1 MKLTFGT
8 KTKRFF
14 CFILSSLMLLS
25 LCCTVFFAAG
35 CSRETA
41 SGDEQAFTLFM
52 NSIRN
57 GQFTEA
63 FSFISAHVAPE
74 NAVDDSIEAYKNT
87 ITLAQFE
94 KRYESLFSLLGVND
108 IEYNIAEENIS
119 GNSKKVI
126 KYTMTYKTQSAGDL
140 TNEYE
145 MTLLKENNLWRIV
158 WQPSHIFPDMAW
170 GDTFDRATLAAERG
184 DIVSHGAVVATN
196 VRLVTVYA
204 LLSEIAPKNVL
215 TDEIMQENAGMS
227 ELDAEKEADRLYSD
241 AEYLN
246 TRFSAEFDAAAA
258 EIAAVLDLD
267 AAELRTKFGKNANE
281 FITVY
286 QAMPDEVTVEQQEQL
301 NAVNGV
307 HVDTEHYGS
316 KRYYPYGSLLAHTL
330 GYISFAT
337 WEEIQTY
344 NEGRD
349 PNDGL
354 YTTDSKVGK
363 SGIEKLY
370 ERELRGKDGYYF
382 FIRGTDGAVKKVIYR
397 KDKVDG
403 SDVMLTIDFKLQQ
416 RTEELLDLVLFGTD
430 TAGAVVVMN
439 PKTGEVNAIASNPS
453 YDLNR
458 FIKGMS
464 GDEYKTLEEQ
474 ENEPLRNR
482 AARELY
488 PPGSTFK
495 AFTAA
500 AALDTGTV
508 NENYVFTGYI
518 DNDYWK
524 PTGYGEWP
532 WPRIKRTRVYH
543 RTEPMNMTNCMLHS
557 DNIYFADVALKIGQE
572 KFIAYFNEK
581 LGMDKSLPYELGA
594 ARSQLYSRGSVMDN
608 KMLADSGYGQG
619 QVLVTPLQLAAMF
632 SAFANN
638 GDMPTPRITDGLYV
652 TDGVEYKCIRK
663 SEYSVW
669 MEDAISTNAINKIVP
684 MLQGVVDPNKNGT
697 GRSLRVTN
705 VDVAAKTGSAEIG
718 KDKTR
723 MYSWFAGFRLNVAQE
738 DERVVIVMLDV
749 PDSGAYSSLK
759 FQIARELLKLDDTPR
774 SECSAGG
781 IKQALDE
788 MPAVSTG
795 CLRVWRM
802 RLFCG

>member
-108 IEYNIAEENIS
+108 IEYNIAEENVS

-145 MTLLKENNLWRIV
+145 MTLLKENNLWRVV

-227 ELDAEKEADRLYSD
+227 EQDAEKEADRLYSD

-464 GDEYKTLEEQ
+464 GDEYKALEEQ

-619 QVLVTPLQLAAMF
+619 QVLVTPPQLAAMF

-759 FQIARELLKLDDTPR
+759 FQIARELLKLDDTPDPN
-774 SECSAGG
+774 AP
-781 IKQALDE
+781 
-788 MPAVSTG
+788 PAE
-795 CLRVWRM
+795 
-802 RLFCG
+802 

>member
-1 MKLTFGT
+1 
-8 KTKRFF
+8 
-14 CFILSSLMLLS
+14 
-25 LCCTVFFAAG
+25 
-35 CSRETA
+35 
-41 SGDEQAFTLFM
+41 
-52 NSIRN
+52 
-57 GQFTEA
+57 
-63 FSFISAHVAPE
+63 
-74 NAVDDSIEAYKNT
+74 
-87 ITLAQFE
+87 
-94 KRYESLFSLLGVND
+94 
-108 IEYNIAEENIS
+108 
-119 GNSKKVI
+119 
-126 KYTMTYKTQSAGDL
+126 
-140 TNEYE
+140 
-145 MTLLKENNLWRIV
+145 
-158 WQPSHIFPDMAW
+158 
-170 GDTFDRATLAAERG
+170 
-184 DIVSHGAVVATN
+184 
-196 VRLVTVYA
+196 
-204 LLSEIAPKNVL
+204 
-215 TDEIMQENAGMS
+215 MS
-227 ELDAEKEADRLYSD
+227 EQDAEKEADRLYSD

-258 EIAAVLDLD
+258 EIAAVLGLD
-267 AAELRTKFGKNANE
+267 AAELRTKFGKNTNE

-286 QAMPDEVTVEQQEQL
+286 QAMPDEVTVEQQERL

-464 GDEYKTLEEQ
+464 GDEYKALEEQ

-482 AARELY
+482 ATRELY

-638 GDMPTPRITDGLYV
+638 GDMPTPRITDGLYI

-669 MEDAISTNAINKIVP
+669 MEDAISTNAINKIIP

-723 MYSWFAGFRLNVAQE
+723 MYSWFAGFRLNVVQE

-759 FQIARELLKLDDTPR
+759 FQIARELLKLDDTPDPN
-774 SECSAGG
+774 AP
-781 IKQALDE
+781 
-788 MPAVSTG
+788 PAE
-795 CLRVWRM
+795 
-802 RLFCG
+802 

>member
-1 MKLTFGT
+1 MKLTFGI

-108 IEYNIAEENIS
+108 IEYNIAEENAS

-126 KYTMTYKTQSAGDL
+126 KYTMTYKTQSAGDM

-145 MTLLKENNLWRIV
+145 MTLLKENNLWRVV

-227 ELDAEKEADRLYSD
+227 EQDAEKEADRLYSD

-267 AAELRTKFGKNANE
+267 AAELRTKFGKNTNE

-464 GDEYKTLEEQ
+464 GDEYKALEEQ

-482 AARELY
+482 ATRELY

-619 QVLVTPLQLAAMF
+619 QVLVTPLQFAAMF

-759 FQIARELLKLDDTPR
+759 FQIARELLKLDDTPDPN
-774 SECSAGG
+774 AP
-781 IKQALDE
+781 
-788 MPAVSTG
+788 PAE
-795 CLRVWRM
+795 
-802 RLFCG
+802 

>member
-1 MKLTFGT
+1 
-8 KTKRFF
+8 
-14 CFILSSLMLLS
+14 
-25 LCCTVFFAAG
+25 
-35 CSRETA
+35 
-41 SGDEQAFTLFM
+41 
-52 NSIRN
+52 
-57 GQFTEA
+57 
-63 FSFISAHVAPE
+63 
-74 NAVDDSIEAYKNT
+74 
-87 ITLAQFE
+87 
-94 KRYESLFSLLGVND
+94 
-108 IEYNIAEENIS
+108 
-119 GNSKKVI
+119 
-126 KYTMTYKTQSAGDL
+126 
-140 TNEYE
+140 
-145 MTLLKENNLWRIV
+145 
-158 WQPSHIFPDMAW
+158 
-170 GDTFDRATLAAERG
+170 
-184 DIVSHGAVVATN
+184 
-196 VRLVTVYA
+196 
-204 LLSEIAPKNVL
+204 
-215 TDEIMQENAGMS
+215 
-227 ELDAEKEADRLYSD
+227 
-241 AEYLN
+241 
-246 TRFSAEFDAAAA
+246 
-258 EIAAVLDLD
+258 
-267 AAELRTKFGKNANE
+267 
-281 FITVY
+281 
-286 QAMPDEVTVEQQEQL
+286 MPDEVTVEQQEQL

-397 KDKVDG
+397 KNKVDG

-464 GDEYKTLEEQ
+464 GDEYKALEEQ

-482 AARELY
+482 ATRELY

-638 GDMPTPRITDGLYV
+638 GDMPTPRITDGLYI

-759 FQIARELLKLDDTPR
+759 FQIARELLKLDDTPDPN
-774 SECSAGG
+774 AP
-781 IKQALDE
+781 
-788 MPAVSTG
+788 PAE
-795 CLRVWRM
+795 
-802 RLFCG
+802 

>member
-1 MKLTFGT
+1 MDVLGLIKVRIDPQGFRPAPQAGQ
-8 KTKRFF
+8 
-14 CFILSSLMLLS
+14 SSLGGFLHHVAQIAGQFQLAG
-25 LCCTVFFAAG
+25 TVDHVDLDLKRRAADGCPRKARDKSDLIGRDVCLRQEFADAEEILEIAAG
-35 CSRETA
+35 DGNALGRLV
-41 SGDEQAFTLFM
+41 GDE
-52 NSIRN
+52 
-57 GQFTEA
+57 
-63 FSFISAHVAPE
+63 AH
-74 NAVDDSIEAYKNT
+74 
-87 ITLAQFE
+87 
-94 KRYESLFSLLGVND
+94 G
-108 IEYNIAEENIS
+108 
-119 GNSKKVI
+119 
-126 KYTMTYKTQSAGDL
+126 
-140 TNEYE
+140 
-145 MTLLKENNLWRIV
+145 
-158 WQPSHIFPDMAW
+158 
-170 GDTFDRATLAAERG
+170 TLAAERG

-204 LLSEIAPKNVL
+204 LLSEIAPKKVL

-227 ELDAEKEADRLYSD
+227 EQDAEKEADRLYSD

-267 AAELRTKFGKNANE
+267 AAELRTKFGKNTNE

-464 GDEYKTLEEQ
+464 GDEYKALEEQ

-608 KMLADSGYGQG
+608 KLLADSGYGQG

-759 FQIARELLKLDDTPR
+759 FQIARELLKLDDTPDPN
-774 SECSAGG
+774 AP
-781 IKQALDE
+781 
-788 MPAVSTG
+788 PAE
-795 CLRVWRM
+795 
-802 RLFCG
+802 

>member
-1 MKLTFGT
+1 
-8 KTKRFF
+8 
-14 CFILSSLMLLS
+14 
-25 LCCTVFFAAG
+25 
-35 CSRETA
+35 
-41 SGDEQAFTLFM
+41 
-52 NSIRN
+52 
-57 GQFTEA
+57 
-63 FSFISAHVAPE
+63 
-74 NAVDDSIEAYKNT
+74 
-87 ITLAQFE
+87 
-94 KRYESLFSLLGVND
+94 
-108 IEYNIAEENIS
+108 
-119 GNSKKVI
+119 
-126 KYTMTYKTQSAGDL
+126 MTYKTQSAGDL

-145 MTLLKENNLWRIV
+145 MTLLKENNLWRVV

-227 ELDAEKEADRLYSD
+227 EQDAEKEADRLYSD

-286 QAMPDEVTVEQQEQL
+286 QAMPDEVTVEQQERL

-354 YTTDSKVGK
+354 YTTNSKVGK

-464 GDEYKTLEEQ
+464 GDEYKALEDQ

-482 AARELY
+482 ATRELY

-594 ARSQLYSRGSVMDN
+594 ASSQLYSRGSVMDN

-759 FQIARELLKLDDTPR
+759 FQIARELLKLDDTPDPN
-774 SECSAGG
+774 AP
-781 IKQALDE
+781 
-788 MPAVSTG
+788 PAE
-795 CLRVWRM
+795 
-802 RLFCG
+802 

>member
-1 MKLTFGT
+1 
-8 KTKRFF
+8 
-14 CFILSSLMLLS
+14 
-25 LCCTVFFAAG
+25 
-35 CSRETA
+35 
-41 SGDEQAFTLFM
+41 
-52 NSIRN
+52 
-57 GQFTEA
+57 
-63 FSFISAHVAPE
+63 
-74 NAVDDSIEAYKNT
+74 
-87 ITLAQFE
+87 
-94 KRYESLFSLLGVND
+94 
-108 IEYNIAEENIS
+108 
-119 GNSKKVI
+119 
-126 KYTMTYKTQSAGDL
+126 MTYKTQSAGDL

-145 MTLLKENNLWRIV
+145 MTLLKENNLWRVV

-227 ELDAEKEADRLYSD
+227 EQDAEKEADRLYSD

-267 AAELRTKFGKNANE
+267 AAELRTKFGKNTNE

-464 GDEYKTLEEQ
+464 GDEYKALEEQ

-482 AARELY
+482 ATRELY

-508 NENYVFTGYI
+508 NENYVFTGYV

-759 FQIARELLKLDDTPR
+759 FQIARELLKLDDTPDPN
-774 SECSAGG
+774 AP
-781 IKQALDE
+781 
-788 MPAVSTG
+788 PAE
-795 CLRVWRM
+795 
-802 RLFCG
+802 

>member
-1 MKLTFGT
+1 
-8 KTKRFF
+8 
-14 CFILSSLMLLS
+14 
-25 LCCTVFFAAG
+25 
-35 CSRETA
+35 
-41 SGDEQAFTLFM
+41 
-52 NSIRN
+52 
-57 GQFTEA
+57 
-63 FSFISAHVAPE
+63 
-74 NAVDDSIEAYKNT
+74 
-87 ITLAQFE
+87 
-94 KRYESLFSLLGVND
+94 
-108 IEYNIAEENIS
+108 
-119 GNSKKVI
+119 
-126 KYTMTYKTQSAGDL
+126 MTYKTQSAGDL

-145 MTLLKENNLWRIV
+145 MTLLKENNLWRVV

-227 ELDAEKEADRLYSD
+227 EQDAEKEADRLYSD

-267 AAELRTKFGKNANE
+267 AAELRTKFGKNTNE

-397 KDKVDG
+397 KHKVDG

-464 GDEYKTLEEQ
+464 GDEYKALEDQ

-482 AARELY
+482 ATRELY

-669 MEDAISTNAINKIVP
+669 MEDAISTNAINKIIP

-759 FQIARELLKLDDTPR
+759 FQIARELLKLDDTPDPN
-774 SECSAGG
+774 AP
-781 IKQALDE
+781 
-788 MPAVSTG
+788 PAE
-795 CLRVWRM
+795 
-802 RLFCG
+802 

>member
-1 MKLTFGT
+1 
-8 KTKRFF
+8 
-14 CFILSSLMLLS
+14 
-25 LCCTVFFAAG
+25 
-35 CSRETA
+35 
-41 SGDEQAFTLFM
+41 
-52 NSIRN
+52 
-57 GQFTEA
+57 
-63 FSFISAHVAPE
+63 
-74 NAVDDSIEAYKNT
+74 
-87 ITLAQFE
+87 
-94 KRYESLFSLLGVND
+94 
-108 IEYNIAEENIS
+108 
-119 GNSKKVI
+119 
-126 KYTMTYKTQSAGDL
+126 
-140 TNEYE
+140 
-145 MTLLKENNLWRIV
+145 
-158 WQPSHIFPDMAW
+158 MAW

-227 ELDAEKEADRLYSD
+227 EQDAEKEADRLYSD

-267 AAELRTKFGKNANE
+267 AAELRTKFGKNTNE

-439 PKTGEVNAIASNPS
+439 PNTGEVNAIASNPS

-464 GDEYKTLEEQ
+464 GDEYKALEEQ

-482 AARELY
+482 ATRELY

-669 MEDAISTNAINKIVP
+669 MEDAISTNAINKIIP

-759 FQIARELLKLDDTPR
+759 FQIARELLKLDDTPDPN
-774 SECSAGG
+774 AP
-781 IKQALDE
+781 
-788 MPAVSTG
+788 PAE
-795 CLRVWRM
+795 
-802 RLFCG
+802 

>member
-1 MKLTFGT
+1 M
-8 KTKRFF
+8 
-14 CFILSSLMLLS
+14 
-25 LCCTVFFAAG
+25 
-35 CSRETA
+35 
-41 SGDEQAFTLFM
+41 
-52 NSIRN
+52 
-57 GQFTEA
+57 
-63 FSFISAHVAPE
+63 
-74 NAVDDSIEAYKNT
+74 
-87 ITLAQFE
+87 
-94 KRYESLFSLLGVND
+94 ND
-108 IEYNIAEENIS
+108 IEYNIAEENVS

-145 MTLLKENNLWRIV
+145 MTLLKENNLWRVV

-227 ELDAEKEADRLYSD
+227 EQDAEKEADRLYSD

-258 EIAAVLDLD
+258 EIAAVLGLD

-286 QAMPDEVTVEQQEQL
+286 QAMPDEVTVEQQERL

-464 GDEYKTLEEQ
+464 GDEYKALEEQ

-482 AARELY
+482 ATRELY

-638 GDMPTPRITDGLYV
+638 GDMPTPRITDGLYI

-759 FQIARELLKLDDTPR
+759 FQIARELLKLDDTPDPN
-774 SECSAGG
+774 AP
-781 IKQALDE
+781 
-788 MPAVSTG
+788 PAE
-795 CLRVWRM
+795 
-802 RLFCG
+802 

>member
-1 MKLTFGT
+1 MKLTFRT

-108 IEYNIAEENIS
+108 IEYNIAEENVS

-145 MTLLKENNLWRIV
+145 MTLLKENNLWRVV

-215 TDEIMQENAGMS
+215 TDEIMKENAGMS
-227 ELDAEKEADRLYSD
+227 EQDAEKEADRLYSD

-267 AAELRTKFGKNANE
+267 AAELRTKFGKNTNE

-363 SGIEKLY
+363 SGVEKLY

-464 GDEYKTLEEQ
+464 GDEYKALEDQ

-482 AARELY
+482 ATRELY

-619 QVLVTPLQLAAMF
+619 QVLVTPLQLAVMF

-652 TDGVEYKCIRK
+652 TDGVEYECIRK

-759 FQIARELLKLDDTPR
+759 FQIARELLKLDDTPDPN
-774 SECSAGG
+774 AP
-781 IKQALDE
+781 
-788 MPAVSTG
+788 PAE
-795 CLRVWRM
+795 
-802 RLFCG
+802 

>member
-1 MKLTFGT
+1 M
-8 KTKRFF
+8 
-14 CFILSSLMLLS
+14 
-25 LCCTVFFAAG
+25 AA
-35 CSRETA
+35 EP
-41 SGDEQAFTLFM
+41 
-52 NSIRN
+52 
-57 GQFTEA
+57 
-63 FSFISAHVAPE
+63 H
-74 NAVDDSIEAYKNT
+74 
-87 ITLAQFE
+87 
-94 KRYESLFSLLGVND
+94 
-108 IEYNIAEENIS
+108 
-119 GNSKKVI
+119 
-126 KYTMTYKTQSAGDL
+126 
-140 TNEYE
+140 
-145 MTLLKENNLWRIV
+145 
-158 WQPSHIFPDMAW
+158 FPDMAW
-170 GDTFDRATLAAERG
+170 GDTFDRAALAAERG

-227 ELDAEKEADRLYSD
+227 EQDAEKEADRLYSD

-258 EIAAVLDLD
+258 EIAAVLGLD
-267 AAELRTKFGKNANE
+267 AAELRTKFGKNTNE

-286 QAMPDEVTVEQQEQL
+286 QAMPDEVTVEQQERL

-464 GDEYKTLEEQ
+464 GDEYKALEEQ

-482 AARELY
+482 ATRELY

-638 GDMPTPRITDGLYV
+638 GDMPTPRITDGLYI

-669 MEDAISTNAINKIVP
+669 MEDAISTNAINKIIP

-723 MYSWFAGFRLNVAQE
+723 MYSWFAGFRLNVVQE

-759 FQIARELLKLDDTPR
+759 FQIARELLKLDDTPDPN
-774 SECSAGG
+774 AP
-781 IKQALDE
+781 
-788 MPAVSTG
+788 PAE
-795 CLRVWRM
+795 
-802 RLFCG
+802 

>member
-1 MKLTFGT
+1 
-8 KTKRFF
+8 
-14 CFILSSLMLLS
+14 
-25 LCCTVFFAAG
+25 
-35 CSRETA
+35 
-41 SGDEQAFTLFM
+41 
-52 NSIRN
+52 
-57 GQFTEA
+57 
-63 FSFISAHVAPE
+63 
-74 NAVDDSIEAYKNT
+74 
-87 ITLAQFE
+87 
-94 KRYESLFSLLGVND
+94 
-108 IEYNIAEENIS
+108 
-119 GNSKKVI
+119 
-126 KYTMTYKTQSAGDL
+126 MTYKTQSAGDL

-145 MTLLKENNLWRIV
+145 MTLLKENNLWRVV

-227 ELDAEKEADRLYSD
+227 EQDAEKEADRLYSD

-464 GDEYKTLEEQ
+464 GDEYKALEDQ

-482 AARELY
+482 ATRELY

-594 ARSQLYSRGSVMDN
+594 ASSQLYSRGSVMDN

-759 FQIARELLKLDDTPR
+759 FQIARELLKLDDTPDPN
-774 SECSAGG
+774 AP
-781 IKQALDE
+781 
-788 MPAVSTG
+788 PAE
-795 CLRVWRM
+795 
-802 RLFCG
+802 

>member
-1 MKLTFGT
+1 
-8 KTKRFF
+8 
-14 CFILSSLMLLS
+14 
-25 LCCTVFFAAG
+25 
-35 CSRETA
+35 
-41 SGDEQAFTLFM
+41 
-52 NSIRN
+52 
-57 GQFTEA
+57 
-63 FSFISAHVAPE
+63 
-74 NAVDDSIEAYKNT
+74 
-87 ITLAQFE
+87 
-94 KRYESLFSLLGVND
+94 
-108 IEYNIAEENIS
+108 
-119 GNSKKVI
+119 
-126 KYTMTYKTQSAGDL
+126 
-140 TNEYE
+140 
-145 MTLLKENNLWRIV
+145 
-158 WQPSHIFPDMAW
+158 
-170 GDTFDRATLAAERG
+170 
-184 DIVSHGAVVATN
+184 
-196 VRLVTVYA
+196 
-204 LLSEIAPKNVL
+204 
-215 TDEIMQENAGMS
+215 MQENAGMS
-227 ELDAEKEADRLYSD
+227 EQDAEKEADRLYSD

-258 EIAAVLDLD
+258 EIAAVLGLD
-267 AAELRTKFGKNANE
+267 AAELRTKFGKNTNE

-464 GDEYKTLEEQ
+464 GDEYKALEDQ

-482 AARELY
+482 ATRELY

-594 ARSQLYSRGSVMDN
+594 ASSQLYSRGSVMDN

-759 FQIARELLKLDDTPR
+759 FQIARELLKLDDTPDPN
-774 SECSAGG
+774 AP
-781 IKQALDE
+781 
-788 MPAVSTG
+788 PAE
-795 CLRVWRM
+795 
-802 RLFCG
+802 

>member
-1 MKLTFGT
+1 
-8 KTKRFF
+8 
-14 CFILSSLMLLS
+14 
-25 LCCTVFFAAG
+25 
-35 CSRETA
+35 
-41 SGDEQAFTLFM
+41 
-52 NSIRN
+52 
-57 GQFTEA
+57 
-63 FSFISAHVAPE
+63 
-74 NAVDDSIEAYKNT
+74 
-87 ITLAQFE
+87 
-94 KRYESLFSLLGVND
+94 
-108 IEYNIAEENIS
+108 
-119 GNSKKVI
+119 
-126 KYTMTYKTQSAGDL
+126 MTYKTQSAGDL

-145 MTLLKENNLWRIV
+145 MTLLKENNLWRVV

-227 ELDAEKEADRLYSD
+227 EQDAEKEADRLYSD

-267 AAELRTKFGKNANE
+267 AAELRTKFGKNTNE

-286 QAMPDEVTVEQQEQL
+286 QAMPDEVTVEQQERL

-397 KDKVDG
+397 KDRVDG

-464 GDEYKTLEEQ
+464 GDEYKALEDQ

-482 AARELY
+482 ATRELY

-594 ARSQLYSRGSVMDN
+594 ASSQLYSRGSVMDN

-759 FQIARELLKLDDTPR
+759 FQIARELLKLDDTPDPN
-774 SECSAGG
+774 AP
-781 IKQALDE
+781 
-788 MPAVSTG
+788 PAE
-795 CLRVWRM
+795 
-802 RLFCG
+802 

>member
-1 MKLTFGT
+1 
-8 KTKRFF
+8 
-14 CFILSSLMLLS
+14 
-25 LCCTVFFAAG
+25 
-35 CSRETA
+35 
-41 SGDEQAFTLFM
+41 
-52 NSIRN
+52 
-57 GQFTEA
+57 
-63 FSFISAHVAPE
+63 
-74 NAVDDSIEAYKNT
+74 
-87 ITLAQFE
+87 
-94 KRYESLFSLLGVND
+94 
-108 IEYNIAEENIS
+108 
-119 GNSKKVI
+119 
-126 KYTMTYKTQSAGDL
+126 
-140 TNEYE
+140 
-145 MTLLKENNLWRIV
+145 
-158 WQPSHIFPDMAW
+158 MAW

-204 LLSEIAPKNVL
+204 LLSEIAPKKVI

-227 ELDAEKEADRLYSD
+227 EQDAEKEADRLYSD

-267 AAELRTKFGKNANE
+267 AAELRTKFGKNTNE

-464 GDEYKTLEEQ
+464 GDEYKALEEQ

-669 MEDAISTNAINKIVP
+669 MEGAISTNAINKIIP

-759 FQIARELLKLDDTPR
+759 FQIARELLKLDDTPDPN
-774 SECSAGG
+774 AP
-781 IKQALDE
+781 
-788 MPAVSTG
+788 PAE
-795 CLRVWRM
+795 
-802 RLFCG
+802 

>member
-1 MKLTFGT
+1 MKE
-8 KTKRFF
+8 K
-14 CFILSSLMLLS
+14 
-25 LCCTVFFAAG
+25 
-35 CSRETA
+35 A
-41 SGDEQAFTLFM
+41 SVNCPLR
-52 NSIRN
+52 I
-57 GQFTEA
+57 QFTEA

-170 GDTFDRATLAAERG
+170 GDTFDRAALAAERG

-204 LLSEIAPKNVL
+204 LLSEIAPKKVL

-227 ELDAEKEADRLYSD
+227 EQDAEKEADRLYSD

-267 AAELRTKFGKNANE
+267 AAELRTKFGKNTNE

-330 GYISFAT
+330 GYISSAT

-464 GDEYKTLEEQ
+464 GDEYKALEEQ

-652 TDGVEYKCIRK
+652 TDGVEYKCIRE

-669 MEDAISTNAINKIVP
+669 MEDAISTNAINKIIP

-759 FQIARELLKLDDTPR
+759 FQIARELLKLDDTPDPN
-774 SECSAGG
+774 AP
-781 IKQALDE
+781 
-788 MPAVSTG
+788 PAE
-795 CLRVWRM
+795 
-802 RLFCG
+802 

>member
-1 MKLTFGT
+1 
-8 KTKRFF
+8 
-14 CFILSSLMLLS
+14 
-25 LCCTVFFAAG
+25 
-35 CSRETA
+35 
-41 SGDEQAFTLFM
+41 
-52 NSIRN
+52 
-57 GQFTEA
+57 
-63 FSFISAHVAPE
+63 
-74 NAVDDSIEAYKNT
+74 
-87 ITLAQFE
+87 
-94 KRYESLFSLLGVND
+94 
-108 IEYNIAEENIS
+108 
-119 GNSKKVI
+119 
-126 KYTMTYKTQSAGDL
+126 MTYKTQSAGDL

-145 MTLLKENNLWRIV
+145 MTLLKENNLWRVV

-204 LLSEIAPKNVL
+204 LLSEIAPKKVL

-227 ELDAEKEADRLYSD
+227 EQDAEKEADRLYSD

-316 KRYYPYGSLLAHTL
+316 KRYYPHGSLLAHTL

-464 GDEYKTLEEQ
+464 GDEYKALEEQ

-482 AARELY
+482 ATRELY

-669 MEDAISTNAINKIVP
+669 MEDTISTNAINKIVP

-759 FQIARELLKLDDTPR
+759 FQIARELLKLDDTPDPN
-774 SECSAGG
+774 AP
-781 IKQALDE
+781 
-788 MPAVSTG
+788 PAE
-795 CLRVWRM
+795 
-802 RLFCG
+802 

>member
-1 MKLTFGT
+1 
-8 KTKRFF
+8 
-14 CFILSSLMLLS
+14 
-25 LCCTVFFAAG
+25 
-35 CSRETA
+35 
-41 SGDEQAFTLFM
+41 
-52 NSIRN
+52 
-57 GQFTEA
+57 
-63 FSFISAHVAPE
+63 
-74 NAVDDSIEAYKNT
+74 
-87 ITLAQFE
+87 
-94 KRYESLFSLLGVND
+94 
-108 IEYNIAEENIS
+108 
-119 GNSKKVI
+119 
-126 KYTMTYKTQSAGDL
+126 MTYKTQSAGDL

-145 MTLLKENNLWRIV
+145 MTLLKENNLWRVV

-227 ELDAEKEADRLYSD
+227 EQDAEKEADRLYSD

-286 QAMPDEVTVEQQEQL
+286 QAMPDEVTVEQQERL

-397 KDKVDG
+397 KDRVDG

-464 GDEYKTLEEQ
+464 GDEYKALEDQ

-482 AARELY
+482 ATRELY

-594 ARSQLYSRGSVMDN
+594 ASSQLYSRGSVMDN

-759 FQIARELLKLDDTPR
+759 FQIARELLKLDDTPDPN
-774 SECSAGG
+774 AP
-781 IKQALDE
+781 
-788 MPAVSTG
+788 PAE
-795 CLRVWRM
+795 
-802 RLFCG
+802 

>member
-1 MKLTFGT
+1 
-8 KTKRFF
+8 
-14 CFILSSLMLLS
+14 
-25 LCCTVFFAAG
+25 
-35 CSRETA
+35 
-41 SGDEQAFTLFM
+41 
-52 NSIRN
+52 
-57 GQFTEA
+57 
-63 FSFISAHVAPE
+63 
-74 NAVDDSIEAYKNT
+74 
-87 ITLAQFE
+87 
-94 KRYESLFSLLGVND
+94 
-108 IEYNIAEENIS
+108 
-119 GNSKKVI
+119 
-126 KYTMTYKTQSAGDL
+126 MTYKTQSAGDL

-145 MTLLKENNLWRIV
+145 MTLLKENNLWRVV

-204 LLSEIAPKNVL
+204 LLSEIAPKKVI

-227 ELDAEKEADRLYSD
+227 EQDAEKEADRLYSD

-286 QAMPDEVTVEQQEQL
+286 QAMPDEVTVEQQERL

-464 GDEYKTLEEQ
+464 GDEYKALEDQ

-482 AARELY
+482 ATRELY

-594 ARSQLYSRGSVMDN
+594 ASSQLYSRGSVMDN

-759 FQIARELLKLDDTPR
+759 FQIARELLKLDDTPDPN
-774 SECSAGG
+774 AP
-781 IKQALDE
+781 
-788 MPAVSTG
+788 PAE
-795 CLRVWRM
+795 
-802 RLFCG
+802 

>member
-1 MKLTFGT
+1 
-8 KTKRFF
+8 
-14 CFILSSLMLLS
+14 
-25 LCCTVFFAAG
+25 
-35 CSRETA
+35 
-41 SGDEQAFTLFM
+41 
-52 NSIRN
+52 
-57 GQFTEA
+57 
-63 FSFISAHVAPE
+63 
-74 NAVDDSIEAYKNT
+74 
-87 ITLAQFE
+87 
-94 KRYESLFSLLGVND
+94 
-108 IEYNIAEENIS
+108 
-119 GNSKKVI
+119 
-126 KYTMTYKTQSAGDL
+126 
-140 TNEYE
+140 
-145 MTLLKENNLWRIV
+145 
-158 WQPSHIFPDMAW
+158 
-170 GDTFDRATLAAERG
+170 
-184 DIVSHGAVVATN
+184 
-196 VRLVTVYA
+196 
-204 LLSEIAPKNVL
+204 
-215 TDEIMQENAGMS
+215 MQENAGMS
-227 ELDAEKEADRLYSD
+227 EQDAEKEADRLYSD

-267 AAELRTKFGKNANE
+267 AAELRTKFGKNTNE

-330 GYISFAT
+330 GYISSAT

-464 GDEYKTLEEQ
+464 GDEYKALEEQ

-652 TDGVEYKCIRK
+652 TDGVEYKCIRE

-669 MEDAISTNAINKIVP
+669 MEDAISTNAINKIIP

-759 FQIARELLKLDDTPR
+759 FQIARELLKLDDTPDPN
-774 SECSAGG
+774 AP
-781 IKQALDE
+781 
-788 MPAVSTG
+788 PAE
-795 CLRVWRM
+795 
-802 RLFCG
+802 

>member
-1 MKLTFGT
+1 
-8 KTKRFF
+8 
-14 CFILSSLMLLS
+14 
-25 LCCTVFFAAG
+25 
-35 CSRETA
+35 
-41 SGDEQAFTLFM
+41 
-52 NSIRN
+52 
-57 GQFTEA
+57 
-63 FSFISAHVAPE
+63 
-74 NAVDDSIEAYKNT
+74 
-87 ITLAQFE
+87 
-94 KRYESLFSLLGVND
+94 
-108 IEYNIAEENIS
+108 
-119 GNSKKVI
+119 
-126 KYTMTYKTQSAGDL
+126 
-140 TNEYE
+140 
-145 MTLLKENNLWRIV
+145 
-158 WQPSHIFPDMAW
+158 MAW
-170 GDTFDRATLAAERG
+170 GDTFDRAALAAERG

-204 LLSEIAPKNVL
+204 LLSEIAPKKVI

-227 ELDAEKEADRLYSD
+227 EQDAEKEADRLYSD

-464 GDEYKTLEEQ
+464 GDEYKALEDQ

-482 AARELY
+482 ATRELY

-759 FQIARELLKLDDTPR
+759 FQIARELLKLDDTPDPN
-774 SECSAGG
+774 AP
-781 IKQALDE
+781 
-788 MPAVSTG
+788 PAE
-795 CLRVWRM
+795 
-802 RLFCG
+802 

>member
-1 MKLTFGT
+1 
-8 KTKRFF
+8 
-14 CFILSSLMLLS
+14 
-25 LCCTVFFAAG
+25 
-35 CSRETA
+35 
-41 SGDEQAFTLFM
+41 
-52 NSIRN
+52 
-57 GQFTEA
+57 
-63 FSFISAHVAPE
+63 
-74 NAVDDSIEAYKNT
+74 
-87 ITLAQFE
+87 
-94 KRYESLFSLLGVND
+94 
-108 IEYNIAEENIS
+108 
-119 GNSKKVI
+119 
-126 KYTMTYKTQSAGDL
+126 
-140 TNEYE
+140 
-145 MTLLKENNLWRIV
+145 
-158 WQPSHIFPDMAW
+158 MAW

-227 ELDAEKEADRLYSD
+227 EQDAEKEADRLYSD

-464 GDEYKTLEEQ
+464 GDEYKALEEQ

-759 FQIARELLKLDDTPR
+759 FQIARELLKLDDTPDPN
-774 SECSAGG
+774 AP
-781 IKQALDE
+781 
-788 MPAVSTG
+788 PAE
-795 CLRVWRM
+795 
-802 RLFCG
+802 

>member
-1 MKLTFGT
+1 MKLTFRT

-14 CFILSSLMLLS
+14 CFIISSLMLLS

-108 IEYNIAEENIS
+108 IEYNIAEENVS

-145 MTLLKENNLWRIV
+145 MTLLKENNLWRVV

-204 LLSEIAPKNVL
+204 LLSEIAPKKVL

-227 ELDAEKEADRLYSD
+227 EQDAEKEADRLYSD

-258 EIAAVLDLD
+258 EIAAVLGLD

-464 GDEYKTLEEQ
+464 GDEYKALEEQ

-669 MEDAISTNAINKIVP
+669 MEDTISTNAINKIVP

-759 FQIARELLKLDDTPR
+759 FQIARELLKLDDTPDPN
-774 SECSAGG
+774 AP
-781 IKQALDE
+781 
-788 MPAVSTG
+788 PAE
-795 CLRVWRM
+795 
-802 RLFCG
+802 

>member
-1 MKLTFGT
+1 
-8 KTKRFF
+8 
-14 CFILSSLMLLS
+14 
-25 LCCTVFFAAG
+25 
-35 CSRETA
+35 
-41 SGDEQAFTLFM
+41 
-52 NSIRN
+52 
-57 GQFTEA
+57 
-63 FSFISAHVAPE
+63 
-74 NAVDDSIEAYKNT
+74 
-87 ITLAQFE
+87 
-94 KRYESLFSLLGVND
+94 
-108 IEYNIAEENIS
+108 
-119 GNSKKVI
+119 
-126 KYTMTYKTQSAGDL
+126 MTYKTQSAGDL

-145 MTLLKENNLWRIV
+145 MTLLKENNLWRVV

-227 ELDAEKEADRLYSD
+227 EQDAEKEADRLYSD

-258 EIAAVLDLD
+258 EIAAVLGLD
-267 AAELRTKFGKNANE
+267 AAELRTKFGKNTNE

-464 GDEYKTLEEQ
+464 GDEYKALEDQ

-482 AARELY
+482 ATRELY

-594 ARSQLYSRGSVMDN
+594 ASSQLYSRGSVMDN

-759 FQIARELLKLDDTPR
+759 FQIARELLKLDDTPDPN
-774 SECSAGG
+774 AP
-781 IKQALDE
+781 
-788 MPAVSTG
+788 PAE
-795 CLRVWRM
+795 
-802 RLFCG
+802 

>member
-25 LCCTVFFAAG
+25 LCCTAFFAAG

-108 IEYNIAEENIS
+108 IEYNITEENVS

-145 MTLLKENNLWRIV
+145 MTLLKENNLWRVV

-170 GDTFDRATLAAERG
+170 GDTFDRAALAAERG

-204 LLSEIAPKNVL
+204 LLSEIAPKKVI

-227 ELDAEKEADRLYSD
+227 EQDAEKEADRLYSD

-370 ERELRGKDGYYF
+370 ERDLRGKDGYYF

-464 GDEYKTLEEQ
+464 GDEYKALEEQ

-619 QVLVTPLQLAAMF
+619 QVLVTPLQFAAMF

-669 MEDAISTNAINKIVP
+669 MEDTISTNAINKIVP

-759 FQIARELLKLDDTPR
+759 FQIARELLKLDDTPDPN
-774 SECSAGG
+774 AP
-781 IKQALDE
+781 
-788 MPAVSTG
+788 PAE
-795 CLRVWRM
+795 
-802 RLFCG
+802 

>member
-1 MKLTFGT
+1 
-8 KTKRFF
+8 
-14 CFILSSLMLLS
+14 
-25 LCCTVFFAAG
+25 
-35 CSRETA
+35 
-41 SGDEQAFTLFM
+41 
-52 NSIRN
+52 
-57 GQFTEA
+57 
-63 FSFISAHVAPE
+63 
-74 NAVDDSIEAYKNT
+74 
-87 ITLAQFE
+87 
-94 KRYESLFSLLGVND
+94 
-108 IEYNIAEENIS
+108 
-119 GNSKKVI
+119 
-126 KYTMTYKTQSAGDL
+126 
-140 TNEYE
+140 
-145 MTLLKENNLWRIV
+145 
-158 WQPSHIFPDMAW
+158 
-170 GDTFDRATLAAERG
+170 
-184 DIVSHGAVVATN
+184 
-196 VRLVTVYA
+196 
-204 LLSEIAPKNVL
+204 
-215 TDEIMQENAGMS
+215 MQENAGMS
-227 ELDAEKEADRLYSD
+227 EQDAEKEADRLYSD

-267 AAELRTKFGKNANE
+267 AAELRTKFGKNTNE

-464 GDEYKTLEEQ
+464 GDEYKALEDQ

-482 AARELY
+482 ATRELY

-638 GDMPTPRITDGLYV
+638 GDMPTPRIMDGLYV

-669 MEDAISTNAINKIVP
+669 MEDAISTNAINKIIP

-759 FQIARELLKLDDTPR
+759 FQIARELLKLDDTPDPN
-774 SECSAGG
+774 AP
-781 IKQALDE
+781 
-788 MPAVSTG
+788 PAE
-795 CLRVWRM
+795 
-802 RLFCG
+802 

>member
-1 MKLTFGT
+1 M
-8 KTKRFF
+8 
-14 CFILSSLMLLS
+14 
-25 LCCTVFFAAG
+25 
-35 CSRETA
+35 
-41 SGDEQAFTLFM
+41 
-52 NSIRN
+52 
-57 GQFTEA
+57 
-63 FSFISAHVAPE
+63 
-74 NAVDDSIEAYKNT
+74 
-87 ITLAQFE
+87 
-94 KRYESLFSLLGVND
+94 
-108 IEYNIAEENIS
+108 
-119 GNSKKVI
+119 
-126 KYTMTYKTQSAGDL
+126 
-140 TNEYE
+140 
-145 MTLLKENNLWRIV
+145 
-158 WQPSHIFPDMAW
+158 
-170 GDTFDRATLAAERG
+170 
-184 DIVSHGAVVATN
+184 
-196 VRLVTVYA
+196 TVYA

-227 ELDAEKEADRLYSD
+227 EQDAEKEADRLYSD

-464 GDEYKTLEEQ
+464 GDEYKALEEQ

-495 AFTAA
+495 AFTA

-759 FQIARELLKLDDTPR
+759 FQIARELLKLDDTPDPN
-774 SECSAGG
+774 AP
-781 IKQALDE
+781 
-788 MPAVSTG
+788 PAE
-795 CLRVWRM
+795 
-802 RLFCG
+802 

>member
-1 MKLTFGT
+1 
-8 KTKRFF
+8 
-14 CFILSSLMLLS
+14 
-25 LCCTVFFAAG
+25 
-35 CSRETA
+35 
-41 SGDEQAFTLFM
+41 
-52 NSIRN
+52 
-57 GQFTEA
+57 
-63 FSFISAHVAPE
+63 
-74 NAVDDSIEAYKNT
+74 
-87 ITLAQFE
+87 
-94 KRYESLFSLLGVND
+94 
-108 IEYNIAEENIS
+108 
-119 GNSKKVI
+119 
-126 KYTMTYKTQSAGDL
+126 MTYKTQSAGDL

-145 MTLLKENNLWRIV
+145 MTLLKENNLWRVV

-227 ELDAEKEADRLYSD
+227 EQDAEKEADRLYSD

-286 QAMPDEVTVEQQEQL
+286 QAMPDEVTAEQQEQL

-464 GDEYKTLEEQ
+464 GDDYKALEEQ

-482 AARELY
+482 ATRELY

-759 FQIARELLKLDDTPR
+759 FQIARELLKLDDTPDPN
-774 SECSAGG
+774 AP
-781 IKQALDE
+781 
-788 MPAVSTG
+788 PAE
-795 CLRVWRM
+795 
-802 RLFCG
+802 

>member
-1 MKLTFGT
+1 MRYKYRGINRNETDFRNKNKKIFLLYPFLSDAA
-8 KTKRFF
+8 FF
-14 CFILSSLMLLS
+14 MLHG
-25 LCCTVFFAAG
+25 FFAAG

-108 IEYNIAEENIS
+108 IEYNIAEENVS

-145 MTLLKENNLWRIV
+145 MTLLKENNLWRVV

-204 LLSEIAPKNVL
+204 LLSEIAPKKVI

-227 ELDAEKEADRLYSD
+227 EQDAEKEADRLYSD

-464 GDEYKTLEEQ
+464 GDEYKALEEQ

-482 AARELY
+482 ATRELY

-759 FQIARELLKLDDTPR
+759 FQIARELLKLDDTPDPN
-774 SECSAGG
+774 AP
-781 IKQALDE
+781 
-788 MPAVSTG
+788 PAE
-795 CLRVWRM
+795 
-802 RLFCG
+802 

>member
-1 MKLTFGT
+1 MSKIQEAKKLLKQYFGYDEFRQGQEQLIEAALNGQDVLGIMPTGAGKSLCFQIPALMMDGITLVISPLISLMKDQVGT
-8 KTKRFF
+8 LNQAGIHAAF
-14 CFILSSLMLLS
+14 LNSSL
-25 LCCTVFFAAG
+25 TQG
-35 CSRETA
+35 QYHTA
-41 SGDEQAFTLFM
+41 LKYAMQGRYK
-52 NSIRN
+52 I
-57 GQFTEA
+57 
-63 FSFISAHVAPE
+63 IYVAPE
-74 NAVDDSIEAYKNT
+74 RLEMPGFQRFAQERTISMVTVDEAHCISQWGQDFRPSYLRIKAFVDSLPSRPVVGAFTATATAHVRDDIREQ
-87 ITLAQFE
+87 LALH
-94 KRYESLFSLLGVND
+94 KPYEVTTS
-108 IEYNIAEENIS
+108 
-119 GNSKKVI
+119 
-126 KYTMTYKTQSAGDL
+126 
-140 TNEYE
+140 
-145 MTLLKENNLWRIV
+145 
-158 WQPSHIFPDMAW
+158 
-170 GDTFDRATLAAERG
+170 FDRPNLYFETR
-184 DIVSHGAVVATN
+184 
-196 VRLVTVYA
+196 RA
-204 LLSEIAPKNVL
+204 LPSQKPK
-215 TDEIMQENAGMS
+215 
-227 ELDAEKEADRLYSD
+227 
-241 AEYLN
+241 
-246 TRFSAEFDAAAA
+246 
-258 EIAAVLDLD
+258 
-267 AAELRTKFGKNANE
+267 
-281 FITVY
+281 
-286 QAMPDEVTVEQQEQL
+286 
-301 NAVNGV
+301 
-307 HVDTEHYGS
+307 
-316 KRYYPYGSLLAHTL
+316 
-330 GYISFAT
+330 
-337 WEEIQTY
+337 
-344 NEGRD
+344 
-349 PNDGL
+349 
-354 YTTDSKVGK
+354 
-363 SGIEKLY
+363 
-370 ERELRGKDGYYF
+370 
-382 FIRGTDGAVKKVIYR
+382 
-397 KDKVDG
+397 
-403 SDVMLTIDFKLQQ
+403 
-416 RTEELLDLVLFGTD
+416 ELLDLVLFGTD

-464 GDEYKTLEEQ
+464 GDEYKALEEQ

-652 TDGVEYKCIRK
+652 TDGVEYKCIRE

-669 MEDAISTNAINKIVP
+669 MEDAISTNAINKIIP

-759 FQIARELLKLDDTPR
+759 FQIARELLKLDDTPDPN
-774 SECSAGG
+774 AP
-781 IKQALDE
+781 
-788 MPAVSTG
+788 PAE
-795 CLRVWRM
+795 
-802 RLFCG
+802 

>member
-1 MKLTFGT
+1 
-8 KTKRFF
+8 
-14 CFILSSLMLLS
+14 
-25 LCCTVFFAAG
+25 
-35 CSRETA
+35 
-41 SGDEQAFTLFM
+41 
-52 NSIRN
+52 
-57 GQFTEA
+57 
-63 FSFISAHVAPE
+63 
-74 NAVDDSIEAYKNT
+74 
-87 ITLAQFE
+87 
-94 KRYESLFSLLGVND
+94 
-108 IEYNIAEENIS
+108 
-119 GNSKKVI
+119 
-126 KYTMTYKTQSAGDL
+126 MTYKTQSAGDL

-145 MTLLKENNLWRIV
+145 MTLLKENNLWRVV

-227 ELDAEKEADRLYSD
+227 EQDAEKEADRLYSD

-267 AAELRTKFGKNANE
+267 AAELRTKFGKNTNE

-403 SDVMLTIDFKLQQ
+403 SDVMLTIDFELQQ

-464 GDEYKTLEEQ
+464 GDEYKALEEQ

-482 AARELY
+482 ATRELY

-759 FQIARELLKLDDTPR
+759 FQIARELLKLDDTPDPN
-774 SECSAGG
+774 AP
-781 IKQALDE
+781 
-788 MPAVSTG
+788 PAE
-795 CLRVWRM
+795 
-802 RLFCG
+802 

>member
-1 MKLTFGT
+1 
-8 KTKRFF
+8 
-14 CFILSSLMLLS
+14 
-25 LCCTVFFAAG
+25 
-35 CSRETA
+35 
-41 SGDEQAFTLFM
+41 
-52 NSIRN
+52 
-57 GQFTEA
+57 
-63 FSFISAHVAPE
+63 
-74 NAVDDSIEAYKNT
+74 
-87 ITLAQFE
+87 
-94 KRYESLFSLLGVND
+94 
-108 IEYNIAEENIS
+108 
-119 GNSKKVI
+119 
-126 KYTMTYKTQSAGDL
+126 MTYKTQSAGDL

-145 MTLLKENNLWRIV
+145 MTLLKENNLWRVV

-227 ELDAEKEADRLYSD
+227 EQDAEKEADRLYSD

-286 QAMPDEVTVEQQEQL
+286 QAMPDEVTVEQQERL

-464 GDEYKTLEEQ
+464 GDEYKALEDQ

-482 AARELY
+482 ATRELY

-594 ARSQLYSRGSVMDN
+594 ASSQLYSRGSVMDN

-759 FQIARELLKLDDTPR
+759 FQIARELLKLDDTPDPN
-774 SECSAGG
+774 AP
-781 IKQALDE
+781 
-788 MPAVSTG
+788 PAE
-795 CLRVWRM
+795 
-802 RLFCG
+802 

>member
-1 MKLTFGT
+1 
-8 KTKRFF
+8 
-14 CFILSSLMLLS
+14 
-25 LCCTVFFAAG
+25 
-35 CSRETA
+35 
-41 SGDEQAFTLFM
+41 
-52 NSIRN
+52 
-57 GQFTEA
+57 
-63 FSFISAHVAPE
+63 
-74 NAVDDSIEAYKNT
+74 
-87 ITLAQFE
+87 
-94 KRYESLFSLLGVND
+94 
-108 IEYNIAEENIS
+108 
-119 GNSKKVI
+119 
-126 KYTMTYKTQSAGDL
+126 MTYKTQSAGDL

-145 MTLLKENNLWRIV
+145 MTLLKENNLWRVV

-204 LLSEIAPKNVL
+204 LLSEIAPKKVL

-227 ELDAEKEADRLYSD
+227 EQDAEKEADRLYSD

-344 NEGRD
+344 NGGRD

-464 GDEYKTLEEQ
+464 GDEYKALEEQ

-652 TDGVEYKCIRK
+652 TDGVEYKCIRE

-669 MEDAISTNAINKIVP
+669 MEDAISTNAINKIIP

-759 FQIARELLKLDDTPR
+759 FQIARELLKLDDTPDPN
-774 SECSAGG
+774 AP
-781 IKQALDE
+781 
-788 MPAVSTG
+788 PAE
-795 CLRVWRM
+795 
-802 RLFCG
+802 

>member
-1 MKLTFGT
+1 
-8 KTKRFF
+8 
-14 CFILSSLMLLS
+14 
-25 LCCTVFFAAG
+25 
-35 CSRETA
+35 
-41 SGDEQAFTLFM
+41 
-52 NSIRN
+52 
-57 GQFTEA
+57 
-63 FSFISAHVAPE
+63 
-74 NAVDDSIEAYKNT
+74 
-87 ITLAQFE
+87 
-94 KRYESLFSLLGVND
+94 
-108 IEYNIAEENIS
+108 
-119 GNSKKVI
+119 
-126 KYTMTYKTQSAGDL
+126 MTYKTQSAGDL

-145 MTLLKENNLWRIV
+145 MTLLKENNLWRVV

-170 GDTFDRATLAAERG
+170 GDTFDRAALAAERG

-227 ELDAEKEADRLYSD
+227 EQDAEKEADRLYSD

-258 EIAAVLDLD
+258 EIAAVLGLD
-267 AAELRTKFGKNANE
+267 AAELRTKFGKNTNE

-286 QAMPDEVTVEQQEQL
+286 QAMPDEVTVEQQERL

-464 GDEYKTLEEQ
+464 GDEYKALEEQ

-482 AARELY
+482 ATRELY

-638 GDMPTPRITDGLYV
+638 GDMPTPRITDGLYI

-669 MEDAISTNAINKIVP
+669 MEDAISTNAINKIIP

-723 MYSWFAGFRLNVAQE
+723 MYSWFAGFRLNVVQE

-759 FQIARELLKLDDTPR
+759 FQIARELLKLDDTPDPN
-774 SECSAGG
+774 AP
-781 IKQALDE
+781 
-788 MPAVSTG
+788 PAE
-795 CLRVWRM
+795 
-802 RLFCG
+802 

>member
-1 MKLTFGT
+1 
-8 KTKRFF
+8 
-14 CFILSSLMLLS
+14 
-25 LCCTVFFAAG
+25 
-35 CSRETA
+35 
-41 SGDEQAFTLFM
+41 
-52 NSIRN
+52 
-57 GQFTEA
+57 
-63 FSFISAHVAPE
+63 
-74 NAVDDSIEAYKNT
+74 
-87 ITLAQFE
+87 
-94 KRYESLFSLLGVND
+94 
-108 IEYNIAEENIS
+108 
-119 GNSKKVI
+119 
-126 KYTMTYKTQSAGDL
+126 
-140 TNEYE
+140 
-145 MTLLKENNLWRIV
+145 
-158 WQPSHIFPDMAW
+158 MAW

-227 ELDAEKEADRLYSD
+227 EQDAEKEADRLYSD

-258 EIAAVLDLD
+258 EIAAVLGLD
-267 AAELRTKFGKNANE
+267 AAELRTKFGKNTNE

-464 GDEYKTLEEQ
+464 GDEYKALEEQ

-652 TDGVEYKCIRK
+652 TDGVEYKCIRE

-669 MEDAISTNAINKIVP
+669 MEDAISTNAINKIIP

-759 FQIARELLKLDDTPR
+759 FQIARELLKLDDTPDPN
-774 SECSAGG
+774 AP
-781 IKQALDE
+781 
-788 MPAVSTG
+788 PAE
-795 CLRVWRM
+795 
-802 RLFCG
+802 